1 MQFSLEI
8 RFVATS
14 SQARRYVPK
23 RYVRVLGL
31 VDNQLET
38 GSVPYLLGKIF
49 GVVEVLV
56 DVRFQAVRSLCTG
69 QNTRTTN

>member
-8 RFVATS
+8 RFVLTS
-14 SQARRYVPK
+14 SQARRYVPE

-31 VDNQLET
+31 VNYQLET
-38 GSVPYLLGKIF
+38 GSVPYLLGEIF

-56 DVRFQAVRSLCTG
+56 DVRFQTVRPLCE
-69 QNTRTTN
+69 NED